1 MKFGLPVIVLVAKK
15 HYVEN
20 GVGTIT
26 YVGVEE
32 LPLFH
37 IPKIQGDN
45 Y

>member
-1 MKFGLPVIVLVAKK
+1 MKFGLPVIVFVDKK
-15 HYVEN
+15 HWVLY

-26 YVGVEE
+26 YVGVAEA
-32 LPLFH
+32 PLFH